1 MENEKKTKKNDR
13 TYLHVIDN
21 ALKLVSQLA
30 KGVNDETCDVTVYR
44 LASVPSKNPILL
56 DNAKLRRDKC

>member
-1 MENEKKTKKNDR
+1 MKNKKKKSHDR

-44 LASVPSKNPILL
+44 LSSVPSKIPIIMG
-56 DNAKLRRDKC
+56 NAKLRRDKC